1 VIRVVGAEFSV
12 GSVVVDGG
20 HGEGVA
26 IVVDEVL
33 EISAGTVTEKL
44 LERHTCVCM
53 CECLFT
59 ISRKQ

>member
-1 VIRVVGAEFSV
+1 MIRVVGAEFSV

-33 EISAGTVTEKL
+33 EISAGAVREKL
-44 LERHTCVCM
+44 LEKHTCV
-53 CECLFT
+53 
-59 ISRKQ
+59 